1 VYLLFLDESGT
12 PEDAVF
18 ALGGVAVKAEDWH
31 VLRRR
36 WDDCLESAA
45 WPAERELKWS
55 DTATGVVP
63 PDVADAV
70 YECLPTL
77 PINCFVT
84 MLYPEMSG
92 YEEFFATDEDTYS
105 TALMF
110 LAERYQRFLHHHDSY
125 GVIVLDSRRRETDDR
140 LRRFFTRIQKEG
152 TPFAEL
158 ERIVDGLL
166 LGPSHFSLG
175 LQLADLVV
183 SCSRAATFSP
193 GDNKRWFKGL
203 EPVFARH
210 PSTGEVDGVGMKYF
224 PDSTRPEDPP
234 QVRLFNPREAL

>member
-1 VYLLFLDESGT
+1 MYLLFLDESGM
-12 PEDAVF
+12 PDEGVF
-18 ALGGVAVKAEDWH
+18 ALGGFVVRAEDWH

-36 WDDCLESAA
+36 WDDCLETAG
-45 WPAERELKWS
+45 WPTDRELKWS
-55 DTATGVVP
+55 DTTTGVVTP
-63 PDVADAV
+63 EVADAV

-77 PINCFVT
+77 PIECFVT

-92 YEEFFATDEDTYS
+92 YEDFFATDEETYS

-110 LAERYQRFLHHHDSY
+110 LAERYQRFLDHHDSH

-175 LQLADLVV
+175 LQIADLIV
-183 SCSRAATFSP
+183 SCSRAATIRT
-193 GDNKRWFKGL
+193 GDSSRWFRGL

-210 PSTGEVDGVGMKYF
+210 PSTGEVDGVGLKYF
-224 PDSTRPEDPP
+224 PDSTKPEKPP
-234 QVRLFNPREAL
+234 EVRLFNPRDEL